1 MSTKELIV
9 DVSNSEISIALVED
23 KKLVELNKESV
34 NNRFSVGDIYL
45 ARIKKIMPGLNAA
58 FVDVGHKRDAFLHYL
73 DLGPQFRS
81 LAKYLQ
87 IALQSK
93 PLPPL
98 SRFKREKDIDK
109 NGKINDVLKN
119 GQQII
124 VQIAKEPI
132 STKGPRL
139 TSEISIAGRNLVLM
153 PFSDKVS
160 ISQKISNKEEKAR
173 LKNLLT
179 SIRPK
184 NYGIIVRTMA
194 EKQKVAELDAEL
206 RELVEKW
213 EKSIFKL
220 RKARPPKLVLGE
232 VSRTTAILRDILND
246 SFNHVYVNDA
256 NVYNEIRGYIGNIS
270 PDQQKIVKLYSGKTS
285 IFDEYSVT
293 KQIKTYFGRTVP
305 MKKGAYLVIEHTEAL
320 HSIDVNSGNRNK
332 NAANQE
338 ENAIDVNMVAAE
350 EIARQLRL
358 RDMGGIVVVDFID
371 MQKAENKQ
379 KLLDHMRQL
388 MTKDRAKHHIL
399 PLSRFGL
406 MQITR
411 QRVRPET
418 NISTIETCPTC
429 KGTGE
434 IQPPV
439 LIVDELQDKIR
450 YGKLKKPKGKVE
462 LRVHPFLHSHL
473 TKGVFSKQLQWKLK
487 YNKNLIIRADQ
498 SYTFLEYNFFD
509 SKGNMLNL

>member
-1 MSTKELIV
+1 
-9 DVSNSEISIALVED
+9 
-23 KKLVELNKESV
+23 
-34 NNRFSVGDIYL
+34 
-45 ARIKKIMPGLNAA
+45 MPGLNAA

-109 NGKINDVLKN
+109 NGKISDVLKN
-119 GQQII
+119 GQQVV

-173 LKNLLT
+173 LKSLLT

-246 SFNHVYVNDA
+246 SFNHIYVNDG

-285 IFDEYSVT
+285 IFDEYGIT

-320 HSIDVNSGNRNK
+320 HSVDVNSGNRNK
-332 NAANQE
+332 NATNQE
-338 ENAIDVNMVAAE
+338 DNAIDVNMVAAE

-371 MQKAENKQ
+371 MQRAENKQ
-379 KLLDHMRQL
+379 KLLDYMRDL
-388 MTKDRAKHHIL
+388 MSKDRAKHHIL

-439 LIVDELQDKIR
+439 LIIEEIQDKIR
-450 YGKLKKPKGKVE
+450 YGKLKKPRGKIE
-462 LRVHPFLHSHL
+462 LRVHPFLHSYL
-473 TKGVFSKQLQWKLK
+473 TKGIFSKHFKWKLK
-487 YNKNLIIRADQ
+487 YNKRLIIKADQ

-509 SKGNMLNL
+509 TKGNMLHL